1 MSETSSILDQLK
13 NTVKDSTVNAGNSVG
28 NFKESFKTGLDD
40 FSKKGPAGVGSD
52 FMESNGLLAK
62 FAFIIFVLI
71 IFLFLFKV
79 GVQALGYFMGPSKSP
94 FIVYGKLDGTNAVT
108 IPQDPGNTSSVQV
121 LRSNNQPNGAEFT
134 WSIWLYLNQP
144 AKDISYCYPIF
155 YKGPVYGSDSFSNGP
170 ITTEASRS
178 TSGNYSKNGS
188 NVGISPTNGPGMYV
202 SCGADGVAHL
212 LFYQDDIDNTTQ
224 KPIIVDNVP
233 LQKWIHVAFRLE
245 NTLLD
250 VYINGNINNR
260 FKMSYAPKINYYDIQ
275 ICPNGGFS
283 GFLSNLRYYDYA
295 LSVFDINNIVMFGP
309 NTANSKLS
317 SDYQNANGDYSYLS
331 TKWYNLK

>member
-1 MSETSSILDQLK
+1 MSEASSILDQLK
-13 NTVKDSTVNAGNSVG
+13 NTVKDNTANAGNSIG
-28 NFKESFKTGLDD
+28 NFKESFQNNLDD

-134 WSIWLYLNQP
+134 WSIWLYLNQTS
-144 AKDISYCYPIF
+144 KDISFCYPIF
-155 YKGPVYGSDSFSNGP
+155 YKGPVYNESSFSK
-170 ITTEASRS
+170 
-178 TSGNYSKNGS
+178 GNYGAETTITAVGNYATNGK

-202 SCGADGVAHL
+202 SCGSTGIAHL
-212 LFYQDDIDNTTQ
+212 FFYQDDMNGVQ
-224 KPIIVDNVP
+224 PPIIVNNVP

-260 FKMSYAPKINYYDIQ
+260 FKMTYAPKINYYDIQ

>member
-1 MSETSSILDQLK
+1 MSEASSVLDQLK
-13 NTVKDSTVNAGNSVG
+13 NTVKDNTANAGNSIG
-28 NFKESFKTGLDD
+28 NFKESFKSGLDD

-79 GVQALGYFMGPSKSP
+79 GVQALGYFMGPNKSP

-134 WSIWLYLNQP
+134 WSAWLYLNQ
-144 AKDISYCYPIF
+144 AADDEHKCKAIF
-155 YKGPVYGSDSFSNGP
+155 YKGPVYGANSFSK
-170 ITTEASRS
+170 S
-178 TSGNYSKNGS
+178 TAPKGNYDING
-188 NVGISPTNGPGMYV
+188 NKTGVSPTNGPGMYV

-212 LFYQDDIDNTTQ
+212 LFYQDDIDNKNQ
-224 KPIIVDNVP
+224 PPIIVDNVP
-233 LQKWIHVAFRLE
+233 LQKWVHVAYRLE